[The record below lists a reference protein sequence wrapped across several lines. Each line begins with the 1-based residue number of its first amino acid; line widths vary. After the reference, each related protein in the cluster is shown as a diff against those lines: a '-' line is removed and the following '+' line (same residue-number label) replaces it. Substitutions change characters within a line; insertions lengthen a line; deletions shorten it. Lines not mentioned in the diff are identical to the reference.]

1 MVIFQD
7 NVILIILVMPYPPQ
21 VFTQKLELLVEQH
34 VKPNVRLNLNVLI
47 SLMVKLVP
55 LLEIAGSKP
64 RVEPLVPWP
73 VSYLVPKAVETLE
86 IKISEKKQPV
96 ETKLFSSVPSNNF
109 PRCISY
115 HAKRGAYAY
124 KFICCELGG
133 VHVCSYSKLLQ
144 RRIIPGL
151 ATVETKAIMR
161 QSKVDLR
168 REESFFIP
176 EPDSSVSLYV

>member
-1 MVIFQD
+1 
-7 NVILIILVMPYPPQ
+7 MPYPPP
-21 VFTQKLELLVEQH
+21 VFIQEPELPTEQH
-34 VKPNVRLNLNVLI
+34 VKHYVRLNLNALI
-47 SLMVKLVP
+47 SLLVR
-55 LLEIAGSKP
+55 LTSLEIAGSKP
-64 RVEPLVPWP
+64 QVEPLVPWP

-86 IKISEKKQPV
+86 IKRNSLYISEKKQPV